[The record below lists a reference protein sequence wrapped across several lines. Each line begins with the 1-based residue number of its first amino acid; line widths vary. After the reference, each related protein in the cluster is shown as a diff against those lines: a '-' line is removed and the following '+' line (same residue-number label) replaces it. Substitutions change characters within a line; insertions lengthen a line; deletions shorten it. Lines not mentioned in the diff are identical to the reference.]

1 VQAHRRK
8 KEKRK
13 QDERVLEGREVGSS
27 EGEGSGTTAVDD
39 DSPKLEDEFGGREV
53 REWATRV
60 NSRGDELDAQGNV
73 VSPASHDFDHTVL
86 GHG

>member
-1 VQAHRRK
+1 MQIFHRK
-8 KEKRK
+8 KEKEK
-13 QDERVLEGREVGSS
+13 EAERLVEGREVGSS

-39 DSPKLEDEFGGREV
+39 DSPKLEDELERREI

-60 NSRGDELDAQGNV
+60 NSRGDVLDEQGHV
-73 VSPASHDFDHTVL
+73 VTPSSHDFDHTML

>member
-1 VQAHRRK
+1 MEHR
-8 KEKRK
+8 
-13 QDERVLEGREVGSS
+13 GGSS

-39 DSPKLEDEFGGREV
+39 DSPKLEDEFEGREV

-60 NSRGDELDAQGNV
+60 NSRGDELDGQGRV
-73 VSPASHDFDHTVL
+73 VSPSSHDFDPTVL